1 MMFKIIEEIRSPKN
15 NIKIILP
22 PVNEWKDFT
31 YDNLF
36 NISRGN
42 PPLTAAESKKPENQG
57 STPFAGAAK
66 DGNGITAFINKPA
79 TYKENAITVGNSG
92 NGGAGLAFYQPI
104 PFCAGNTVN
113 ILYGK
118 GFVITPSIGLFLCAI
133 ISQEHYKYNHGQ
145 GWGITRMKSSKI
157 KLPSKK
163 DGSPDWELIE
173 NYINS
178 LPYSKYI

>member
-1 MMFKIIEEIRSPKN
+1 MFKLIEEIYSPKN
-15 NIKIILP
+15 PQLIILP
-22 PVNEWKDFT
+22 DANTWKDFT
-31 YDNLF
+31 YDELF
-36 NISRGN
+36 NIERGN
-42 PPLTAAESKKPENQG
+42 PPMTSTDSKKPENAG

-66 DGNGITAFINKPA
+66 DGNGITAFIKSTPD
-79 TYKENAITVGNSG
+79 YKANAITVGNSG

-118 GFVITPSIGLFLCAI
+118 NFTITPAIGLFLSAI

-145 GWGITRMKSSKI
+145 GWGITRMKASII
-157 KLPSKK
+157 KLPANQ
-163 DGSPDWELIE
+163 DGEPNWKLIE
-173 NYINS
+173 DYISS

>member
-1 MMFKIIEEIRSPKN
+1 MFKIIEEIRSA
-15 NIKIILP
+15 KIAEKVVLP
-22 PVNEWKDFT
+22 EVEHWKDFT
-31 YDNLF
+31 YDSLF
-36 NISRGN
+36 TIKRGS
-42 PPLTAAESKKPENQG
+42 PPLTAAESKKLENAG

-66 DGNGITAFINKPA
+66 DGNGITAFIKCPA
-79 TYKENAITVGNSG
+79 DYSANAITVGNSG

-118 GFVITPSIGLFLCAI
+118 NFTITPAIGLFLSAI

-145 GWGITRMKSSKI
+145 GWGITRMKTSII
-157 KLPSKK
+157 KLPAN
-163 DGSPDWELIE
+163 DAGDPDWDLIE
-173 NYINS
+173 KYINS

>member
-1 MMFKIIEEIRSPKN
+1 MFKIIEEIKSPKN
-15 NIKIILP
+15 IEKVELP
-22 PVNEWKDFT
+22 EVKDWKDFT
-31 YDNLF
+31 YGELF
-36 NISRGN
+36 QISRGN

-92 NGGAGLAFYQPI
+92 NGGAGLAFYQPL

-118 GFVITPSIGLFLCAI
+118 DFVINSSIGLFLCAI

-145 GWGITRMKSSKI
+145 GWGITRMKESKI
-157 KLPSKK
+157 KLPATYEGKPNWK
-163 DGSPDWELIE
+163 LIE
-173 NYINS
+173 DYINS